1 MTKDVLLSIRGL
13 QFVSQEEEEVEPV
26 EVITAGDYYK
36 KNGKHYIMYDEVTE
50 GFDGNTRNVIKLTE
64 DSLDI
69 TKKGISNVHM
79 VFEKNKKNV
88 SYYNTPFGS
97 LLIGIDAKSVD
108 IAETEDDIDQCHP
121 RFLRCPRFL
130 RQYRSEGCQKAYYN
144 KKHFSCFSQT
154 PYVHWRYPS
163 W

>member
-79 VFEKNKKNV
+79 VFEKDKKNMT
-88 SYYNTPFGS
+88 YYTTPYGS
-97 LLIGIDAKSVD
+97 MMMGIDARSVS
-108 IAETEDDIDQCHP
+108 IEESEAEIHAQVEYGLDVNYEHLADCMIDLYVQS
-121 RFLRCPRFL
+121 RER
-130 RQYRSEGCQKAYYN
+130 KA
-144 KKHFSCFSQT
+144 FSL
-154 PYVHWRYPS
+154 
-163 W
+163 

>member
-1 MTKDVLLSIRGL
+1 MTKDVLLSISGL
-13 QFVSQEEEEVEPV
+13 QFAAKDEEDIEPV

-36 KNGKHYIMYDEVTE
+36 KNGKHYILYDEVME
-50 GFDGNTRNVIKLTE
+50 GFDGNTKNIIKLTE

-108 IAETEDDIDQCHP
+108 IAETESHIDV
-121 RFLRCPRFL
+121 RV
-130 RQYRSEGCQKAYYN
+130 KYN
-144 KKHFSCFSQT
+144 LEVNYEHLADCSITMSIQSKESGDFTLS
-154 PYVHWRYPS
+154 
-163 W
+163 

>member
-1 MTKDVLLSIRGL
+1 MTKDVLLSISGL
-13 QFVSQEEEEVEPV
+13 QFAAKDEEDIEPV
-26 EVITAGDYYK
+26 EMITAGDYYK
-36 KNGKHYIMYDEVTE
+36 KNGKHYILYDEVME
-50 GFDGNTRNVIKLTE
+50 GFDGNTKNIIKLTE

-108 IAETEDDIDQCHP
+108 IAETESHIDV
-121 RFLRCPRFL
+121 
-130 RQYRSEGCQKAYYN
+130 KIKYN
-144 KKHFSCFSQT
+144 LEVNYEHLADCSITMSIQSKESGDFTLS
-154 PYVHWRYPS
+154 
-163 W
+163 